1 MKENTSKILS
11 QKELENAK
19 LDIMSNVLRSISGT
33 NEIIEFDEMF
43 GEKLSTEISSS
54 VNDYVNNLSQTKISE
69 LAKDNLETLQA
80 KSYFPN
86 VTEIFSVP
94 YNEALNGENL
104 FENNV
109 PFEIAKD
116 ITEKEKE
123 SKYYEEYFSG
133 KDKVKFFMNIR
144 DLTSNTGEYLSRE
157 VFSEKRYN
165 IEKEN
170 YDKFLLTECFK
181 DLISDNILEKFD
193 EKENYINKEEIE
205 NIIDEISK
213 EKEQLKES
221 NYKEKEVNN
230 VSKSDF
236 EEIEKSDEVEF
247 GMQ

>member
-1 MKENTSKILS
+1 
-11 QKELENAK
+11 
-19 LDIMSNVLRSISGT
+19 MSNVLRSISGT
-33 NEIIEFDEMF
+33 NEVIEFDEMF

-181 DLISDNILEKFD
+181 DLISDNILEKFN

-213 EKEQLKES
+213 EKEQLKE
-221 NYKEKEVNN
+221 NQEEKEVRN
-230 VSKSDF
+230 VSKSNSDF

-247 GMQ
+247 GM

>member
-1 MKENTSKILS
+1 
-11 QKELENAK
+11 
-19 LDIMSNVLRSISGT
+19 
-33 NEIIEFDEMF
+33 
-43 GEKLSTEISSS
+43 
-54 VNDYVNNLSQTKISE
+54 
-69 LAKDNLETLQA
+69 
-80 KSYFPN
+80 
-86 VTEIFSVP
+86 
-94 YNEALNGENL
+94 
-104 FENNV
+104 
-109 PFEIAKD
+109 
-116 ITEKEKE
+116 
-123 SKYYEEYFSG
+123 
-133 KDKVKFFMNIR
+133 MNIR

-205 NIIDEISK
+205 NIIDEIPK

-221 NYKEKEVNN
+221 NYKEKEVRT

-247 GMQ
+247 GM